1 MHPHPATQAQN
12 AAQEAP
18 HPHARAASAVELLLL
33 VLLQALI
40 AALLAAATTPA
51 KSSGAGRSGSA
62 TTRATMR
69 LITLLLRL
77 LARAHRRG
85 AIPARAV
92 LPRCLRPAIGEL
104 QVIIALIHGRPPRPR
119 ARPAAMPPARPRRAR
134 SPPLPPSPGIP
145 ANPQRTRLSK
155 MLRHRNKNPTATVTH
170 PAFRPIGQGCRQGN
184 LRANCPR
191 ASGHSKKVAHDN
203 AT

>member
-1 MHPHPATQAQN
+1 MHQHPATQAQS
-12 AAQEAP
+12 AAQKAP
-18 HPHARAASAVELLLL
+18 RSHARAASAVELLLL
-33 VLLQALI
+33 VLLQALLT
-40 AALLAAATTPA
+40 ALLAAATTPA
-51 KSSGAGRSGSA
+51 LASGAGQSGFS

-69 LITLLLRL
+69 LITLVLRL

-134 SPPLPPSPGIP
+134 SPPLPPSPGIA
-145 ANPQRTRLSK
+145 ANPHRTRLPK
-155 MLRHRNKNPTATVTH
+155 MLRYHNKNPTANVNH
-170 PAFRPIGQGCRQGN
+170 PIFRPIAQGCRHGN
-184 LRANCPR
+184 LRANYPR
-191 ASGHSKKVAHDN
+191 ASGNSKKVAHDN